1 MYIFPQ
7 IFTAIGNYVSD
18 LSNVSNELKIVEI
31 YDVIMF
37 GICARALFRHAAA
50 YTVFPNCM
58 E

>member
-31 YDVIMF
+31 CGVIML
-37 GICARALFRHAAA
+37 GICA
-50 YTVFPNCM
+50 
-58 E
+58 